1 MNPILFTRTGR
12 LFANPS
18 LAEGMSRVFDLLGNH
33 DIYNE
38 DLTPIEADAKALY
51 SDWASV
57 GDHLILAAKEVAVN
71 AGK

>member
-1 MNPILFTRTGR
+1 MNPILFSRTGR
-12 LFANPS
+12 LFASPS
-18 LAEGMSRVFDLLGNH
+18 LAEGMGRVFDLLGNQ

-38 DLTPIEADAKALY
+38 DLTPAEADSRALY

-57 GDHLILAAKEVAVN
+57 GDHLVLAAEELAPN